1 MPNAKKGV
9 EYIKKHPEAR
19 AGDLKTAF
27 RDDSIKAIVC
37 AIGGD
42 DTFRTVPY
50 LMDDPEFITLVEKKP
65 KIFLGFSDTT
75 INHLMFYKL
84 GLQTYYGPSFLT
96 DFAEFADEM
105 LPYTKEYIEE
115 LIKPSDRRE
124 IASSP
129 IWYDERQSFTSEQV
143 GTDRLSHDETR
154 GFEVLRG
161 SKIVAGELLGG
172 CIESLGEALISDRYA
187 EEGEIIEKYGIIP
200 APAEWR
206 GKILFTETSEE
217 KPTPERLSILLKALD
232 DAGVLTSVSG
242 ILVGKPQDEVFY
254 HEYKKVW
261 LDVTKPYGTPILYNL
276 NFGHATPRSILPYGA
291 RVEIDFTHG
300 KVRLSEPIVSG

>member
-1 MPNAKKGV
+1 MIKPQKLQPNDKVAIVSLSRGVLGESFVAHELELGERRLNEFGLRVEYMPNAKKGV

-115 LIKPSDRRE
+115 LI
-124 IASSP
+124 
-129 IWYDERQSFTSEQV
+129 
-143 GTDRLSHDETR
+143 
-154 GFEVLRG
+154 
-161 SKIVAGELLGG
+161 
-172 CIESLGEALISDRYA
+172 
-187 EEGEIIEKYGIIP
+187 
-200 APAEWR
+200 
-206 GKILFTETSEE
+206 
-217 KPTPERLSILLKALD
+217 
-232 DAGVLTSVSG
+232 
-242 ILVGKPQDEVFY
+242 
-254 HEYKKVW
+254 
-261 LDVTKPYGTPILYNL
+261 
-276 NFGHATPRSILPYGA
+276 
-291 RVEIDFTHG
+291 
-300 KVRLSEPIVSG
+300 